1 MNSLS
6 YLFREQ
12 LIPLSKK
19 NSKILIVITDPTAK
33 PSKKKRLSPAMQ
45 KRETLR
51 RARNK
56 NGILLSSLK
65 KKIYHCN
72 CVDCQAKRVAEGK
85 PAYLEPIFVE
95 EMDLGDLPDSIPMV
109 KKKSRGRPRK
119 YPRLD
124 DVLRYKNSLE
134 SDITEEDV
142 KMEERETNDGDA
154 GDFYEI
160 AILCVFRGLRH

>member
-1 MNSLS
+1 
-6 YLFREQ
+6 
-12 LIPLSKK
+12 
-19 NSKILIVITDPTAK
+19 
-33 PSKKKRLSPAMQ
+33 MQ

-142 KMEERETNDGDA
+142 KMEETETNDGDA

-160 AILCVFRGLRH
+160 AILCVFHGLRH

>member
-1 MNSLS
+1 
-6 YLFREQ
+6 
-12 LIPLSKK
+12 
-19 NSKILIVITDPTAK
+19 
-33 PSKKKRLSPAMQ
+33 MQ

-95 EMDLGDLPDSIPMV
+95 EMDLGMDFFIYMD
-109 KKKSRGRPRK
+109 KTFGQ
-119 YPRLD
+119 
-124 DVLRYKNSLE
+124 N
-134 SDITEEDV
+134 
-142 KMEERETNDGDA
+142 
-154 GDFYEI
+154 FYEKKI
-160 AILCVFRGLRH
+160 M

>member
-1 MNSLS
+1 MEHFKFVNWRIRFLMSQTG
-6 YLFREQ
+6 Y
-12 LIPLSKK
+12 KK
-19 NSKILIVITDPTAK
+19 KKSKILIVITDPTAK
-33 PSKKKRLSPAMQ
+33 PNKKKRLSPAMQ

-95 EMDLGDLPDSIPMV
+95 EMDLGMDFLIY
-109 KKKSRGRPRK
+109 GRNC
-119 YPRLD
+119 Y
-124 DVLRYKNSLE
+124 V
-134 SDITEEDV
+134 
-142 KMEERETNDGDA
+142 
-154 GDFYEI
+154 
-160 AILCVFRGLRH
+160 

>member
-1 MNSLS
+1 
-6 YLFREQ
+6 
-12 LIPLSKK
+12 
-19 NSKILIVITDPTAK
+19 
-33 PSKKKRLSPAMQ
+33 
-45 KRETLR
+45 
-51 RARNK
+51 
-56 NGILLSSLK
+56 
-65 KKIYHCN
+65 
-72 CVDCQAKRVAEGK
+72 
-85 PAYLEPIFVE
+85 
-95 EMDLGDLPDSIPMV
+95 MV

-160 AILCVFRGLRH
+160 DILCVFRGLRH